1 VKEWGVLK
9 VDRFLYKN
17 KKQMPE
23 IVVKYKVVSR
33 FNAPRHKDT
42 RAISAR
48 VISDW
53 ITKEEAKALCK
64 LLNSTKGELP

>member
-1 VKEWGVLK
+1 
-9 VDRFLYKN
+9 
-17 KKQMPE
+17 MPK
-23 IVVKYKVVSR
+23 IVVKYKVVARS
-33 FNAPRHKDT
+33 NAPKHKDT

-53 ITKEEAKALCK
+53 ITKEEAIALCK

>member
-1 VKEWGVLK
+1 MKEWGVLK
-9 VDRFLYKN
+9 VDRFLYID
-17 KKQMPE
+17 KKRMPK
-23 IVVKYKVVSR
+23 IVVKYKVVARS
-33 FNAPRHKDT
+33 NAPKHKDT

-53 ITKEEAKALCK
+53 ITKEEAIALCK